1 MQFNAN
7 EGVVKMLELID
18 KSKSLVWK
26 ISTSVVL
33 VIIAWK
39 LPDIIAAIKL

>member
-1 MQFNAN
+1 MQFKVNNGA
-7 EGVVKMLELID
+7 VKMLELID